1 MRLPLLAAALLVTPV
16 FGVMSASWS
25 PLANDGIHDPGN
37 PALDLLQEPAQA
49 LSQLPADPA
58 GNKVDWIR
66 ALREGYVEPRTNI
79 HPETK
84 VNLRETELI
93 MKNTGSE
100 AYVLFPHKAHT
111 EWLDCSNCHDHLFAR
126 EVGKTPMSMLMI
138 LSGEYCGRCHGAVA
152 FPLTECKRCHSVSPL
167 AAERTTGGG

>member
-1 MRLPLLAAALLVTPV
+1 MRLLLLTTALMVTPV
-16 FGVMSASWS
+16 SGVLATEWK
-25 PLANDGIHDPGN
+25 PLAGDGIHDPGN
-37 PALDLLQEPAQA
+37 PALDLLQEPAEA
-49 LSQLPADPA
+49 LSRLPADAA
-58 GNKVDWIR
+58 GNKVNWVN

-93 MKNTGSE
+93 MKNTGS
-100 AYVLFPHKAHT
+100 ANYVRFPHLAHT

-126 EVGKTPMSMLMI
+126 EVGKTPMTMLMI

-152 FPLTECKRCHSVSPL
+152 FPLTECNRCHSVPPFV
-167 AAERTTGGG
+167 AGQ